1 MVFQGQNGSAKLFA
15 TTWPIGLECCV
26 KYLARE
32 RIANITLFNCIKSAL
47 KQPWHRNFSCV
58 FHGKNRPREK
68 QHR

>member
-32 RIANITLFNCIKSAL
+32 RIANITLCLIAL
-47 KQPWHRNFSCV
+47 KVR
-58 FHGKNRPREK
+58 
-68 QHR
+68 